1 MRKDDSSI
9 RVGVAY
15 FSLVLLATFPSFLVL
30 LVAFLFLE
38 KLLQLLVLV
47 PKTSEPHAGSSC
59 SAGTFQGI
67 SPTVDKGPV
76 GVDIGLL
83 AFEQALVHSG
93 LNIDLLTY
101 EQVLVQDGQERGHHF

>member
-1 MRKDDSSI
+1 M
-9 RVGVAY
+9 
-15 FSLVLLATFPSFLVL
+15 
-30 LVAFLFLE
+30 
-38 KLLQLLVLV
+38 
-47 PKTSEPHAGSSC
+47 PKTSEPHAGSSS

>member
-1 MRKDDSSI
+1 M
-9 RVGVAY
+9 
-15 FSLVLLATFPSFLVL
+15 L

-38 KLLQLLVLV
+38 KLLERLVLV
-47 PKTSEPHAGSSC
+47 PKTSELHAGSFC
-59 SAGTFQGI
+59 SAGTLRELDPQL
-67 SPTVDKGPV
+67 TRGPV

-101 EQVLVQDGQERGHHF
+101 EQVLVQTRQFLLRLK